1 MTYLTL
7 RWLFLV
13 LALASA
19 AACFLFGLTPDRFA
33 VGAACALLWMLL
45 SRRKAR
51 SLDREVLGVPPR
63 A

>member
-1 MTYLTL
+1 MSYLTL
-7 RWLFLV
+7 RWLFLA

-19 AACFLFGLTPDRFA
+19 GACALFGPTPARFA
-33 VGAACALLWMLL
+33 AGAACALVWVLL

>member
-7 RWLFLV
+7 RWLFLL
-13 LALASA
+13 LALAGA
-19 AACFLFGLTPDRFA
+19 GACLVFGLTPQRA
-33 VGAACALLWMLL
+33 AAGAACALLWALL

>member
-7 RWLFLV
+7 RWLFLA

-19 AACFLFGLTPDRFA
+19 GACLWFGLTPERA
-33 VGAACALLWMLL
+33 ALGAACALLWALL

>member
-7 RWLFLV
+7 RWLFLA

-19 AACFLFGLTPDRFA
+19 AASVLFGLTPARA
-33 VGAACALLWMLL
+33 AAGAACALLWVLL

>member
-7 RWLFLV
+7 RWLFLIA
-13 LALASA
+13 ALANA
-19 AACFLFGLTPDRFA
+19 GACALFGLTPAR
-33 VGAACALLWMLL
+33 AAAAAASGLLWALL

>member
-7 RWLFLV
+7 RWIFL
-13 LALASA
+13 LAALAGAGRCAFSGTTPERAGFA
-19 AACFLFGLTPDRFA
+19 AACG
-33 VGAACALLWMLL
+33 LLWYLL

>member
-7 RWLFLV
+7 RWLFLIA
-13 LALASA
+13 ALANA
-19 AACFLFGLTPDRFA
+19 GACLYSGLTPPRA
-33 VGAACALLWMLL
+33 AGAAAFGLLWAFL